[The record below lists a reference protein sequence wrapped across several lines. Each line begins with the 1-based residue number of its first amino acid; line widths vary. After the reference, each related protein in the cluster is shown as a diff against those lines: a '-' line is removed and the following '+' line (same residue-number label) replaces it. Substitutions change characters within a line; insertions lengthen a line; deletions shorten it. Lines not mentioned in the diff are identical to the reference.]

1 MQTVY
6 WITAAR
12 PYRVGIVARPRGGD
26 WLEDEIE
33 NLHRAGIEVLVSL
46 LTSEEAAELGLQ
58 DEEQFC
64 NRRGIQ
70 FFSLPIEDR
79 SVPDEL
85 ETGRFLDVL
94 VEQVKLQ
101 RGVGFHCR
109 AGIGRSSMLSALAL
123 VRLGW
128 TPGAA
133 FRAISEARGCKVP
146 DTPEQEQWVQR
157 FARKFGDKNT
167 NTGSG

>member
-12 PYRVGIVARPRGGD
+12 PYRVAIVARQRGND

-33 NLHRAGIEVLVSL
+33 NLHREGVEALVSL

-58 DEEQFC
+58 EEEEFC

-70 FFSLPIEDR
+70 FFNLPIEDR
-79 SVPDEL
+79 SVPDEP
-85 ETGRFLDVL
+85 EVGRLLDVL

-109 AGIGRSSMLSALAL
+109 AGIGRSSMLSALVLA
-123 VRLGW
+123 RLGW
-128 TPGAA
+128 TPEAA
-133 FRAISEARGCKVP
+133 FQAISTARGCQVP
-146 DTPEQEQWVQR
+146 DTPQQEQWVQS
-157 FARKFGDKNT
+157 FAGKFDRRDA
-167 NTGSG
+167 GSG